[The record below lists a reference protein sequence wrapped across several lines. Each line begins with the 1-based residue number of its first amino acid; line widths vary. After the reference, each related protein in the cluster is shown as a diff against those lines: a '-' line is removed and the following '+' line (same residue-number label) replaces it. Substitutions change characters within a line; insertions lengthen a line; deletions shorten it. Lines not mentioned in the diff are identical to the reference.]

1 MSIRRNADV
10 QSAFLCLTYI
20 VRIWDNHIMK
30 YLAIDLG
37 DSRTGIAVSESGI
50 IATGIET
57 YKRVDENK
65 DLQHIAD
72 LVKQYR
78 IDTVVFGLPL
88 NMDGTEGERVEKTR
102 AFAEKLRPLIDANI
116 DYEDERLTT
125 VVAEEMLIEGGM
137 RRDKRKKVIDKIAAT
152 IILQSYL
159 DRK

>member
-1 MSIRRNADV
+1 
-10 QSAFLCLTYI
+10 
-20 VRIWDNHIMK
+20 MK

-37 DSRTGIAVSESGI
+37 DARSGIAVSESGI
-50 IATGIET
+50 IATGLET
-57 YKRVDENK
+57 YKRINEEK
-65 DLQHIAD
+65 DLQYIAD
-72 LVKQYR
+72 LVKYYK
-78 IDTVVFGLPL
+78 IDVVVFGLPL
-88 NMDGTEGERVEKTR
+88 NMDGSEGERVEKTK
-102 AFAEKLRPLIDANI
+102 AFAERLQPLIQAKI